1 MGYSEIEA
9 FVALAFSQC
18 TILESREVE
27 HTVAPTEVDSKEELQ
42 VHGLLFSPCAL
53 LVCQHDESSESKKAS
68 IFAGHREMLRKS
80 ELRS

>member
-18 TILESREVE
+18 IILESREVE
-27 HTVAPTEVDSKEELQ
+27 HTVAPIEVDSKEELQ
-42 VHGLLFSPCAL
+42 VHCLLFSPCAL

-68 IFAGHREMLRKS
+68 IFTGYREMLRKS